1 MIKREIEKIIK
12 DCSGE
17 DGKVEKPISEH
28 GDYASSVAFDIAK
41 KEKRNPNQI
50 AEELKD
56 KIKSELFEKVEVKGG
71 FLNFFIAE
79 DALKKEI
86 SLILEQK
93 EEYGRGNKEKTVV
106 VDYSSPNIAKP
117 FGIGHLRSTIIGQ
130 AIYNIYNFWGWKTIG
145 VNHLGDWG
153 TQYGKIICQIK
164 KENLDPE
171 KLSIKELEAVY
182 VRFHKEADEDPEIE
196 KEGREWFHKLERGDE
211 EAVRMWEICRKKS
224 IEEFN
229 KIYQKL
235 GVAIDHTTGE
245 SFYQDKIQ
253 AVIDEAVEK
262 KVAVE
267 SEGALV
273 VHFQDM
279 PSVII
284 QKSDES
290 TTYLARDLSAV
301 KYRLET
307 FSPDLF
313 IYEVGA
319 EQTLYMK
326 QLFATVE
333 KLGWAKKEQFVHMAH
348 GLFRLK
354 DGKLSTRKG
363 KTIHLEEV
371 LSLAEEK
378 AKKIIED
385 SLSSDLTEQ
394 EKEKISETVAMG
406 AVKYNGLKSHHRR
419 DVVFDW
425 DRVLALKGDSGPY
438 LQYTCVRC
446 KRVLEKAG
454 EGDFS
459 ETEKFNENERKL
471 ALRLVEFK
479 EVVEV
484 AGETFSPN
492 IIADY
497 AHRLA
502 KDFNLL
508 YEGTKIVG
516 SKKRIVLT
524 KATKNVLTTSL
535 SLLTVSLPDKM

>member
-17 DGKVEKPISEH
+17 DGKVEKPISDH
-28 GDYASSVAFDIAK
+28 GDYASNVAFDIAK

-50 AEELKD
+50 AEELKN
-56 KIKSELFEKVEVKGG
+56 KIKSDLFEKVEVKGG
-71 FLNFFIAE
+71 FLNFFISE
-79 DALKKEI
+79 DALKKEL
-86 SLILEQK
+86 SLILEEK
-93 EEYGRGNKEKTVV
+93 ENYGREKKEKTVV

-130 AIYNIYNFWGWKTIG
+130 SIYNIYNFWGWNTIG

-153 TQYGKIICQIK
+153 TQYGKIIRQIK

-182 VRFHKEADEDPEIE
+182 VRFHKEADENPEIE
-196 KEGREWFHKLERGDE
+196 KEGREWFHKLERKDE
-211 EAVRMWEICRKKS
+211 EAVKIWEICRKKS
-224 IEEFN
+224 IEEFD

-235 GVAIDHTTGE
+235 GVEIDHTTGE

-333 KLGWAKKEQFVHMAH
+333 KLGWAKKEQFTHMAH

-363 KTIHLEEV
+363 KTIHLEAV

-394 EKEKISETVAMG
+394 EKEKISEVVAMG

-459 ETEKFNENERKL
+459 EIEKFNENERKL

-479 EVVEV
+479 EVVES

-492 IIADY
+492 IIAEY
-497 AHRLA
+497 AYRLS

-524 KATKNVLTTSL
+524 QATKNVLTTSL
-535 SLLTVSLPDKM
+535 SLLTVPVPDKM